1 MTSYLQRRIKGK
13 LFKQWV
19 KESGLPAEA
28 VPSDLSGEPSEE
40 VLSYDIPL
48 ERVPQQTKRV
58 AIDKGIVHLPVRYV
72 VIMLS
77 IIAVLLVTLSVVI
90 TILIT
95 RP

>member
-1 MTSYLQRRIKGK
+1 MPS
-13 LFKQWV
+13 
-19 KESGLPAEA
+19 EA
-28 VPSDLSGEPSEE
+28 VPSELSGEPSEE
-40 VLSYDIPL
+40 ALSDDIPL

-95 RP
+95 QP